1 MADAHAKPKAAAP
14 EASGGSSDVVM
25 FFAKFFAGLIL
36 VVLGFLFVV
45 SNSARAIALNQFLF
59 MVQIFALLVIA
70 ISIFLIGH
78 YVRKYK
84 RVNESITGL
93 YEKKYTPKVK
103 SEATQMSHEEK
114 RLGIIQEHIFSDKP
128 AEWRL
133 GIIEMDAMM
142 FDVLRDRGYAGETI
156 AEQLHAAEVKR
167 FGSYE
172 NAWEAHKVRNR
183 IAHEG
188 VKFELTQN
196 EAKRVYKLYATVFEE
211 FGIVI

>member
-1 MADAHAKPKAAAP
+1 VRRAQRSLGRHGVGRGAD
-14 EASGGSSDVVM
+14 
-25 FFAKFFAGLIL
+25 
-36 VVLGFLFVV
+36 
-45 SNSARAIALNQFLF
+45 
-59 MVQIFALLVIA
+59 
-70 ISIFLIGH
+70 
-78 YVRKYK
+78 
-84 RVNESITGL
+84 
-93 YEKKYTPKVK
+93 
-103 SEATQMSHEEK
+103 
-114 RLGIIQEHIFSDKP
+114 
-128 AEWRL
+128 
-133 GIIEMDAMM
+133 
-142 FDVLRDRGYAGETI
+142 